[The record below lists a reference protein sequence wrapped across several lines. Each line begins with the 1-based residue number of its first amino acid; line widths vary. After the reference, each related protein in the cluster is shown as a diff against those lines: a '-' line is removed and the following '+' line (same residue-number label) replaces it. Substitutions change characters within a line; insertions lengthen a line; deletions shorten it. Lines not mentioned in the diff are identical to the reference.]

1 MGVMAGEVSDDT
13 YLIDVREPE
22 EWAVGHAPGAHH
34 IPMMQIPGR
43 LDEVPDDREVVV
55 ICRVGERSAR
65 VVAYLRANGFD
76 NVHNL
81 DGGLRDWA
89 AAGRPVVN
97 DDGSAAWV
105 A

>member
-1 MGVMAGEVSDDT
+1 MAGEVSDDT

-22 EWAVGHAPGAHH
+22 EWAAGHAPGAHH

-65 VVAYLRANGFD
+65 VVDYLRANGFD

-81 DGGLRDWA
+81 DGGLRDWV

-97 DDGSAAWV
+97 DEGSTAWV